1 MRKTVLAHIA
11 LLAVAAG
18 VSTPASAANRP
29 AGYLTICTEGK
40 ACSVASTTNVAFGR
54 ADQFFY
60 KALSGAFT
68 CNEAT
73 FGGRIGGGTNEC
85 SVPATS
91 SSSSSKSSSSS
102 SAPSSSSSSKSS
114 SSVSS
119 VSSSSVSSSSSST
132 SSVTLP
138 PMGLVGFAAVNA
150 NGLATTTGG
159 AGGPTVV
166 VTTYADF
173 VAAIADHTPRIV
185 KVSGT
190 ITNGGT
196 TEMVPVGSN
205 KTIVGIGSTATL
217 NGFGLNVSGFRDEH
231 VKPLGE
237 KICEVSTEGKFEYAK
252 NVIIR
257 NLNFVNAGD
266 DNINVQCWSHHVW
279 IDHNTFNKPG
289 DGSVDIKRGS
299 DWVTVSWNKF
309 VLTDKTMLLSHDN
322 DAQAQDTGKLH
333 VSYHHNWF
341 NQTRQRHPRV
351 RFGMAHF
358 FNNWCDN
365 PTSTNNY
372 VIGVGMSA
380 NIYADG
386 NYINCYGETTQDMG
400 DAGPLAKLT
409 WDASNY
415 IQLGDGVEFNTG
427 NAFNPRSFYSYTL
440 DAATSIPT
448 ILTQGA
454 GAGKVVD

>member
-1 MRKTVLAHIA
+1 VKARHFALIA
-11 LLAVAAG
+11 LAGSFAA
-18 VSTPASAANRP
+18 SALAANRP
-29 AGYLTICTEGK
+29 AGYVTICTEGK
-40 ACSVASTTNVAFGR
+40 TCSVATATNVAFGR

-60 KALSGAFT
+60 KVLTGSFV

-73 FGGRIGGGTNEC
+73 FGGRVAGGTDEC
-85 SVPATS
+85 SVPGGSS

-102 SAPSSSSSSKSS
+102 TPSSSSSSSSTPSSSSSSSSVPSSSSSSS

-119 VSSSSVSSSSSST
+119 TST
-132 SSVTLP
+132 NP
-138 PMGLVGFAAVNA
+138 AGLVGFAAVNA

-166 VTTYADF
+166 VTTYAEL
-173 VAAIADHTPRIV
+173 VAAIADHSPRIV

-196 TEMVPVGSN
+196 TEMIPVGSN
-205 KTIVGIGSTATL
+205 KTIVGVGANATL
-217 NGFGLNVSGFRDEH
+217 NGFGLNVSGWREEM
-231 VKPLGE
+231 VKPLGQ
-237 KICEVSTEGKFEYAK
+237 KICEVSTEGKFEYTK

-279 IDHNTFNKPG
+279 LDHNTFNKPG

-309 VLTDKTMLLSHDN
+309 IDTDKTMLLSHDN
-322 DAQAQDTGKLH
+322 DAQVQDTGKLH

-341 NQTRQRHPRV
+341 NGSRQRMPRV
-351 RFGMAHF
+351 RFGQAHV

-372 VIGVGMSA
+372 MIGVGMSA

-386 NYINCYGETTQDMG
+386 NYVNCYGETTQDMG

-409 WDASNY
+409 WDASNL
-415 IQLGDGVEFNTG
+415 IVLGKGVRFNTG
-427 NAFNPRSFYSYTL
+427 NAFVPRSFYNYTL
-440 DAATSIPT
+440 DPAANIPT
-448 ILTQGA
+448 ILQQGA
-454 GAGKVVD
+454 GAGVVVN